1 MERVIEM
8 PTTYA
13 HYRFGTEVI
22 DKLPPALQ
30 EIIQKYRALYDIG
43 LHGPDILFFYKPL
56 RKNMVNRQGSLLHQR
71 SAVEFFEHACEII
84 EKAEYSAASTA
95 YIYGMICHY
104 ALDSECHPYIE
115 KMIHKSGNS
124 HNEVEMEFDRMLMV
138 EDKINPIKH
147 LSTRHVHPTFKIAKI
162 IAPFFEAIN
171 PKRMQKILKSMIFYH
186 KLFLAPGKLK
196 RRLLFLWMKKVG
208 KYEALHEIVISIE
221 PNEKCRDY
229 CILLKDIYTRS
240 VLLAADLILEYQNRL
255 DNQKELSERFN
266 KSFGAGD
273 EWEKLQL

>member
-1 MERVIEM
+1 M

-13 HYRFGTEVI
+13 HYRFGTEVLE
-22 DKLPPALQ
+22 KLPQSLQ
-30 EIIQKYRALYDIG
+30 ETIQRDRELYDIG

-56 RKNMVNRQGSLLHQR
+56 EKNTVNRQGGLLHQKP
-71 SAVEFFEHACEII
+71 AAEFFEHACEII
-84 EKAEYSAASTA
+84 EKAEDSNAATT

-115 KMIHKSGNS
+115 KIIHKSGIS
-124 HNEVEMEFDRMLMV
+124 HNEIEMEFDRMFMV

-147 LSTRHVHPTFKIAKI
+147 LSTRHIHPTFKNAKI
-162 IAPFFEAIN
+162 IAPFFEAIDSI
-171 PKRMQKILKSMIFYH
+171 KMKKILKSMIFYH

-196 RRLLFLWMKKVG
+196 RRFLFAWMKKVG
-208 KYEALHEIVISIE
+208 KYETLHEIVISME
-221 PNEKCRDY
+221 PNEECSDY
-229 CILLKDIYTRS
+229 CILLKDIYERAILVAVS
-240 VLLAADLILEYQNRL
+240 LILEYQNRL